1 MGILKHRGG
10 GKKQTFT
17 KKENGKPSCHNIPKS
32 FGLTISNALQF
43 LSQPDELHVKLN
55 ILIANFFNS
64 GQSSPYESHHSAD
77 TYMNYNILVLRIKF
91 TTNKDE
97 FECKT
102 KNKIVTWLFSIS
114 G

>member
-32 FGLTISNALQF
+32 FSLTISNALQF

-77 TYMNYNILVLRIKF
+77 TCMNYNILGLRIYS

-102 KNKIVTWLFSIS
+102 KNEKQNCYLAV
-114 G
+114 